1 MARPVD
7 LLLGGWM
14 LSTYQ
19 VYQGGFPVGFGL
31 ARGTAG
37 AGSGRPN
44 ANGNPADG
52 ISGPIVHRLNR
63 YFNTS
68 AFAQP
73 ADYTYGNLAANIGT
87 VRSPGM
93 NNVDATLAKDFQFT
107 ETAKLQMRLSMFN
120 LLNHP
125 VFGGPATTF
134 GNANFGVISS
144 QANYS
149 RQLEIGA
156 KIVF

>member
-1 MARPVD
+1 
-7 LLLGGWM
+7 M

-19 VYQGGFPVGFGL
+19 MFQGGFPASFGL

-44 ANGNPADG
+44 AIGDPAQG
-52 ISGPIVHRLNR
+52 ISGPIVQRLNR

-73 ADYTYGNLAANIGT
+73 PDYTYGNVAANIGT

-93 NNVDATLAKDFQFT
+93 NNVDTTLAKNLRFT
-107 ETAKLQMRLSMFN
+107 ETAKLQFRFSVFN

-125 VFGGPATTF
+125 VFNGPNTTF
-134 GNANFGVISS
+134 GTATFGVVSS

-149 RQLEIGA
+149 RQLEIAA
-156 KIVF
+156 KILF

>member
-1 MARPVD
+1 V
-7 LLLGGWM
+7 
-14 LSTYQ
+14 S
-19 VYQGGFPVGFGL
+19 FGL
-31 ARGTAG
+31 ARATAG

-44 ANGNPADG
+44 AIGNPAAG
-52 ISGPIVHRLNR
+52 IDGPIVSRLNS

-73 ADYTYGNLAANIGT
+73 ADYTYGNVAATIGT

-93 NNVDATLAKDFQFT
+93 NNVDGTLAKDFRFT
-107 ETAKLQMRLSMFN
+107 ETAKLQFRFSVFN

-125 VFGGPATTF
+125 VFSGPATTF
-134 GNANFGVISS
+134 GTATFGVVSS

-149 RQLEIGA
+149 RQLEIGV
-156 KIVF
+156 KILF

>member
-1 MARPVD
+1 
-7 LLLGGWM
+7 
-14 LSTYQ
+14 
-19 VYQGGFPVGFGL
+19 VYQGGFPLGFGL

-44 ANGNPADG
+44 ANGNPAEG
-52 ISGPIVHRLNR
+52 IGGPIVNRLSR

-93 NNVDATLAKDFQFT
+93 NNVDGTLAKDFRVT
-107 ETAKLQMRLSMFN
+107 ETARAQLRFSVFN

-125 VFGGPATTF
+125 VFSGPNTTF
-134 GNANFGVISS
+134 GNANFGVVSS
-144 QANYS
+144 QANYC
-149 RQLEIGA
+149 RQLEIGV
-156 KIVF
+156 KILF